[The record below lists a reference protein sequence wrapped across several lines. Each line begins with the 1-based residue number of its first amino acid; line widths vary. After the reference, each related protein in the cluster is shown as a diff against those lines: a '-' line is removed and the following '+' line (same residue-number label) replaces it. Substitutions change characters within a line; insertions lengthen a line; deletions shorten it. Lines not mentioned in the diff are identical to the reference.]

1 MTKLLIAV
9 VFSVLL
15 LVPVGAQNVFGGAG
29 GTTTSTLTIEVQD
42 DGPVL
47 ASDVPCSVF
56 DVFGNILGTG
66 VTDGNG
72 QVVITILIVFGDEIE
87 IICTTDTSFA
97 KKSIIVL
104 GNQVTISLTLQSL
117 VGGKSLTIDTTS
129 LLLAGAQMTA
139 SWLIPVIVVGAGIVL
154 VLVRRK
160 F

>member
-1 MTKLLIAV
+1 MSRLLIAV
-9 VFSVLL
+9 AFSVLL

-29 GTTTSTLTIEVQD
+29 GTTTSTLTIEIQD
-42 DGPVL
+42 DGPVS

-66 VTDGNG
+66 VTDVNG

-104 GNQVTISLTLQSL
+104 GDQVTISLTLQSL

>member
-1 MTKLLIAV
+1 MNKVIPLLA
-9 VFSVLL
+9 FSVLL

-66 VTDGNG
+66 VTDVNG